1 MKWLPGSLSGRLAWG
16 AVVMITIALVLAG
29 IGISLVLHRFI
40 INQLDQR
47 LDEKI
52 VAVSSMLEPGD
63 GGFQAKPFPDGPPFD
78 RPYSGWYWE
87 VRQGDSRPTLQSA
100 SLAGG
105 AISVQEAHFR
115 WQEFW
120 NLRPRPAEG
129 RGPHGEPL
137 HLRVATV
144 PVGDA
149 FVTIIASAPGDAVA
163 RPMLAALT
171 PVFLSLVLLGVALA
185 AASLIQVRLG
195 LRPVKALQASLA
207 DIRAGRA
214 AHVPADQ
221 PSELKPLTDELN
233 TLLDQNSEG
242 LERAR
247 RNVANLAHSLKTP
260 LATLA
265 VSLQQ
270 SNDPREIDMLRQ
282 VEQMERHIRH
292 HLGRARA
299 AALDGPSRART
310 EIAPRIADLAA
321 MFDKVHVDRQI
332 AFSSSVAVDIA
343 VACEPQDLDEMLGN
357 VIDNAFKW
365 ARSRVIV
372 SHQLTDRGVLIIV
385 EDDGAGLK
393 DDQSPAALLP
403 GRRLDETIPGDG
415 FGLAIVRELA
425 ELYNGGIALGR
436 SDLGGLRVEIT
447 LPLPLGLLRHPS
459 TRRRDDPPDP

>member
-1 MKWLPGSLSGRLAWG
+1 MKRLFGSLGARLAWG

-40 INQLDQR
+40 VSQLDHR

-52 VAVSSMLEPGD
+52 LAVSSMLDAGAD
-63 GGFQAKPFPDGPPFD
+63 GVQVRPTADGPPFD
-78 RPYSGWYWE
+78 RPFSGWYWE
-87 VRQGDSRPTLQSA
+87 VRQGDGRPTVQSA

-105 AISVQEAHFR
+105 EILVHRPHFR

-129 RGPHGEPL
+129 RGPRGEPL
-137 HLRVATV
+137 HLRVASV
-144 PVGDA
+144 PVGNA
-149 FVTIIASAPGDAVA
+149 LVTIIASAPGEAIA
-163 RPMLAALT
+163 RPMFAALT
-171 PVFLSLVLLGVALA
+171 PVFLSLLLLGVALA
-185 AASLIQVRLG
+185 AASFFQVRLG
-195 LRPVKALQASLA
+195 LRPIKALQASLA

-221 PSELKPLTDELN
+221 PAELKPLTDELN

-242 LERAR
+242 PERAR

-270 SNDPREIDMLRQ
+270 SHETDMLRQ

-299 AALDGPSRART
+299 AALGGPSRART

-321 MFDKVHVDRQI
+321 MFAKVHADRNI
-332 AFSSSVAVDIA
+332 AFTSSVGPDVA
-343 VACEPQDLDEMLGN
+343 VACEAQDLDEMLGN
-357 VIDNAFKW
+357 VVDNAFKW
-365 ARSRVIV
+365 SRSRVSV
-372 SHQLTDRGVLIIV
+372 SHLLTERGVSIVV
-385 EDDGAGLK
+385 EDDGPGLK
-393 DDQSPAALLP
+393 DDQSPEALLP
-403 GRRLDETIPGDG
+403 GRRLDETVPGDG

-436 SDLGGLRVEIT
+436 SELGGLRVVIT
-447 LPLPLGLLRHPS
+447 LPLPRG
-459 TRRRDDPPDP
+459 